1 MMDSI
6 CIRLDMFVN
15 NNVVYNFCESVML
28 YNFKNGTIYIS
39 KTRITHTTFS
49 CVILYKNNM
58 GIVISM

>member
-28 YNFKNGTIYIS
+28 YNFKKRYDIYI
-39 KTRITHTTFS
+39 
-49 CVILYKNNM
+49 
-58 GIVISM
+58 